1 MTTILI
7 RPVSEAPLRVHLNHF
22 LKFIV
27 QVNVGE
33 HQQLLV
39 ASLQYLLSIAL
50 SPLYKIRI
58 QRALEKVA
66 GLRQRQVRVTRD
78 MVRQNLKEY
87 SSLYADLM
95 DKIVICTDHTWAL
108 PKQGS
113 DPSVEVVRM
122 DQAWQQARRL
132 LELSTIWDLTD

>member
-66 GLRQRQVRVTRD
+66 GLRRVRVTLD

-122 DQAWQQARRL
+122 DQAWQHARRL